1 MKKLI
6 LSTLL
11 FIAFYGITLAQSITI
26 NGTVKSDQGYP
37 VHYAFIKSDNNA
49 TYSDSTGHFTLL
61 ANPSS
66 KITINCNGYNDTQ
79 ADATANLQVVLKKT
93 NPTAVIN
100 KTPPAQSDAG
110 LLLAAFNNQHPGDD
124 INRGKTI
131 GGLAVFT
138 TTKETVG
145 HRFLFTQWVHGY
157 MVKANGD
164 IIQTPA
170 MLFNYDK
177 IKGDLY
183 ITEDFNN
190 VNIADRNTI
199 KSFVLFDTHD
209 QPYSFERVLGISN
222 DMYSQLIS
230 TGTKYKIYKLTTTK
244 FVASNYQTNG
254 ITSTGNAYDEFVDD
268 NIYYVFNL
276 KSGSFQQVALKKKVL
291 KETFADESAKFT
303 TFASDHADDKIDESY
318 LISLGN
324 AINE

>member
-6 LSTLL
+6 LSALL
-11 FIAFYGITLAQSITI
+11 FIAFYSIASAQSITI
-26 NGTVKSDQGYP
+26 SGTVKSDQGYP
-37 VHYAFIKSDNNA
+37 VHSAFIKSDNNA
-49 TYSDSTGHFTLL
+49 TYSDSTGHFTLI

-79 ADATANLQVVLKKT
+79 ADATASLQVVLKT
-93 NPTAVIN
+93 NTAAVIN
-100 KTPPAQSDAG
+100 KTPPAKSDAG

-138 TTKETVG
+138 STKQTAG

-157 MVKANGD
+157 MVKTNGD
-164 IIQTPA
+164 IIQTPS

-183 ITEDFNN
+183 ITEDLNN

-199 KSFVLFDTHD
+199 KSFVLFDAHD
-209 QPYSFERVLGISN
+209 QPYRFERVLGISN

-230 TGTKYKIYKLTTTK
+230 SGNKYKIYKLIATK
-244 FVASNYQTNG
+244 FVPSNYQSNG
-254 ITSTGNAYDEFVDD
+254 ISSTGNTYDEFVD
-268 NIYYVFNL
+268 NNVYYLFNL
-276 KSGSFQQVALKKKVL
+276 KNNSFQQIALKKKAL
-291 KETFADESAKFT
+291 KEAFVDESAKFNA
-303 TFASDHADDKIDESY
+303 FASDHADDKIDESY
-318 LISLGN
+318 LIGLGN
-324 AINE
+324 AMNE

>member
-1 MKKLI
+1 MKKLF
-6 LSTLL
+6 LSLLL
-11 FIAFYGITLAQSITI
+11 FIAFYNITSAQNIAI
-26 NGTVKSDQGYP
+26 NGTVKNEQGYP

-49 TYSDSTGHFTLL
+49 TYSDSSGHFTLT

-66 KITINCNGYNDTQ
+66 KITINCNGYISTQ
-79 ADATANLQVVLKKT
+79 ADAAANLQVVLKADPSAAITKI
-93 NPTAVIN
+93 PSD
-100 KTPPAQSDAG
+100 QSDAG

-124 INRGKTI
+124 IKKGGAF

-157 MVKANGD
+157 MVKVNGD
-164 IIQTPA
+164 IVQTPT

-183 ITEDFNN
+183 ITEDMNH
-190 VNIADRNTI
+190 VNLSDKNAI
-199 KSFVLFDTHD
+199 KSFVLFDTPD

-230 TGTKYKIYKLTTTK
+230 NGSKYKIYKFTTTK
-244 FVASNYQTNG
+244 FVASNYQSNG

-268 NIYYVFNL
+268 NVYYIFNL
-276 KSGSFQQVALKKKVL
+276 KSNSFQPVALKKKAL
-291 KETFADESAKFT
+291 KEAFADNSARFT
-303 TFASDHADDKIDESY
+303 TFATDHADDKIDESY
-318 LISLGN
+318 LVSLGD
-324 AINE
+324 AMNE